1 MDKLKLSLFWF
12 LLFCAI
18 ATPIIAEYLR
28 HRSYLKH
35 RHMDITPGTGNI
47 AFWGSFLPVCFLVC
61 IVLIIRF
68 L

>member
-1 MDKLKLSLFWF
+1 MDRLKLFLFWF

-18 ATPIIAEYLR
+18 VTPIITEYLR

-35 RHMDITPGTGNI
+35 LDMDIKPGTQHI
-47 AFWGSFLPVCFLVC
+47 SFWGSFLPVCFLIC
-61 IVLIIRF
+61 IVLVIKF

>member
-1 MDKLKLSLFWF
+1 MDKLKSFLFWF

-18 ATPIIAEYLR
+18 VTPIIAEYLR

-35 RHMDITPGTGNI
+35 RHMDITPGTQYI
-47 AFWGSFLPVCFLVC
+47 AFWGGVLQVCLITC
-61 IVLIIRF
+61 IVLVIKF